1 MKTSNPFLAVMRCR
15 YHTGMNAGESR
26 LRHFSRRCKMLLSVL
41 VITLSSTMWAASPVI
56 VEGDIITVSGGT
68 VSPDNPDMYVIDMG
82 NYTNGTTYS
91 ITLNRPKGSQAN
103 YPVSIKYS
111 WQNNDYDRG
120 IWQSCFYADKET
132 GEYLSDGVFEFA
144 AGETTK
150 TITFDAN
157 DSAKLPNSQAV
168 VYLFFGQGS
177 RTRAEYPVVKMNFT
191 NPQPVTPTTG
201 SEYPDNSPSVYT
213 SMMFP
218 VGYYMLMYMDGDY
231 FGHFDVLNNTRLRIN
246 RQYLNHEANPVNI
259 SDRQLAQSQSLLLKP
274 EQPEGAVTNIL
285 EFIYKVTE
293 DAIISDYERTQDGDM
308 LPPTP
313 SFTRQ
318 ADSVMNLQMAK
329 DKTLFGKL
337 GVDDSNYGMGDAM
350 PVIMDDYQ
358 YMELPPRFGAIT
370 ADAKKHLENT
380 LISIKAKNKVVT
392 QNINITKKQ
401 GGVTKKIQLTPR
413 GQLHNETIYGSLK
426 QYVTKEEAVN
436 AKFDAAKINMVSKP
450 AYKEALLKRLQEFG
464 NDPKKAFSGANTISK
479 KPIWLD
485 ELHTA
490 QVPEKVKTVC
500 FETVYSIRKDISADL
515 KIDKVIDVKIRR
527 ILEERLKKYNGN
539 AKQAFSNLDENPIW
553 LNEEKGISIKRVTI
567 SGVSNAES
575 LRDKRDKNGN
585 LILDDKGQKQPVDF
599 VNTGN
604 NHHVAIYLVPVLD
617 NNGEILFDE
626 DNQPK
631 YELQENVVSFFEAT
645 TRVNQGLPVID
656 KELRKSEGWKFL
668 FSMKQNEYFVFP
680 KTEKREKVNEET
692 GEITEE
698 EVITFN
704 PKEID
709 LLNPDNYHLISPNM
723 FRVQKFTTKDYFFRH
738 HLETNVENN
747 NTLKGI
753 TWLRTSLNGLKN
765 TVKVRVNHL
774 GQIVSFGEY

>member
-1 MKTSNPFLAVMRCR
+1 
-15 YHTGMNAGESR
+15 
-26 LRHFSRRCKMLLSVL
+26 
-41 VITLSSTMWAASPVI
+41 
-56 VEGDIITVSGGT
+56 
-68 VSPDNPDMYVIDMG
+68 
-82 NYTNGTTYS
+82 
-91 ITLNRPKGSQAN
+91 
-103 YPVSIKYS
+103 
-111 WQNNDYDRG
+111 
-120 IWQSCFYADKET
+120 
-132 GEYLSDGVFEFA
+132 
-144 AGETTK
+144 
-150 TITFDAN
+150 
-157 DSAKLPNSQAV
+157 
-168 VYLFFGQGS
+168 
-177 RTRAEYPVVKMNFT
+177 
-191 NPQPVTPTTG
+191 
-201 SEYPDNSPSVYT
+201 
-213 SMMFP
+213 
-218 VGYYMLMYMDGDY
+218 
-231 FGHFDVLNNTRLRIN
+231 
-246 RQYLNHEANPVNI
+246 
-259 SDRQLAQSQSLLLKP
+259 
-274 EQPEGAVTNIL
+274 
-285 EFIYKVTE
+285 
-293 DAIISDYERTQDGDM
+293 
-308 LPPTP
+308 
-313 SFTRQ
+313 
-318 ADSVMNLQMAK
+318 
-329 DKTLFGKL
+329 
-337 GVDDSNYGMGDAM
+337 
-350 PVIMDDYQ
+350 
-358 YMELPPRFGAIT
+358 
-370 ADAKKHLENT
+370 
-380 LISIKAKNKVVT
+380 
-392 QNINITKKQ
+392 
-401 GGVTKKIQLTPR
+401 
-413 GQLHNETIYGSLK
+413 
-426 QYVTKEEAVN
+426 
-436 AKFDAAKINMVSKP
+436 MVSKP

-626 DNQPK
+626 DNRPK

-704 PKEID
+704 PKEIN